1 MGKALGILSAFF
13 CQRKYRPKLYVMTTK
28 LYILLTVGLN
38 QEIFGQLTGGAR
50 FCPPDCTGGKLN
62 LAAEGMVEFC
72 ADSSSANRI
81 QTIIGFDML

>member
-1 MGKALGILSAFF
+1 
-13 CQRKYRPKLYVMTTK
+13 MTTK
-28 LYILLTVGLN
+28 LYILLTVGMN

-81 QTIIGFDML
+81 QTIIGFDMF